1 MCASGLLLLEYGLFL
16 LDFDRILALL
26 LIILD

>member
-1 MCASGLLLLEYGLFL
+1 MCASGLLLLEYGLLL
-16 LDFDRILALL
+16 LDFDRVLALL